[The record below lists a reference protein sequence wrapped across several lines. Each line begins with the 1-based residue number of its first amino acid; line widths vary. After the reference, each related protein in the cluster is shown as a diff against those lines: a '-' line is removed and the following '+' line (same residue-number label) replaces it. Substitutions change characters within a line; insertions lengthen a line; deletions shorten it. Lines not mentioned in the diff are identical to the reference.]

1 MTAAEQGAI
10 VAVSP
15 AKRRTGVRAR
25 DGDKTHV
32 GSKQLSLF
40 DVEVAE
46 AIAAPVEVKTPAPFE
61 PVAAKPALSRAG
73 ARAVDERPSHVLCVD
88 EMPAYSDEAHES
100 VAAALEA
107 LPQAQLW
114 FTYKDIQGL
123 FGVSRATVARRLR
136 EGLVPGV
143 RMAGSSVMEDAAV
156 RRFDRGQLKWLLLA
170 LRHRPRQHGRRA
182 PCLVRKNQYISD
194 IERR

>member
-10 VAVSP
+10 VALSP
-15 AKRRTGVRAR
+15 AKRPTGARAR
-25 DGDKTHV
+25 DGDKTHA

-40 DVEVAE
+40 DVEIAE
-46 AIAAPVEVKTPAPFE
+46 AIAAPVEVKATAPVK
-61 PVAAKPALSRAG
+61 PVATKPALSRVG
-73 ARAVDERPSHVLCVD
+73 ARVTDERPSHVLCVD
-88 EMPAYSDEAHES
+88 DMPAYSDEAQRS

-114 FTYKDIQGL
+114 FTYKDIQFF

-156 RRFDRGQLKWLLLA
+156 RRFDRSQLKWLLLA
-170 LRHRPRQHGRRA
+170 LRHRSRQRGR
-182 PCLVRKNQYISD
+182 
-194 IERR
+194 

>member
-1 MTAAEQGAI
+1 MTVGERDAI
-10 VAVSP
+10 VAVSA
-15 AKRRTGVRAR
+15 AKPPIGARAR
-25 DGDKTHV
+25 DGDKKHA
-32 GSKQLSLF
+32 GSRQLSLF

-46 AIAAPVEVKTPAPFE
+46 AIAAPVEVRGAP
-61 PVAAKPALSRAG
+61 PIKSVAARPALSRAG
-73 ARAVDERPSHVLCVD
+73 ARVIDERPSHVLCVD
-88 EMPAYSDEAHES
+88 DMPAYSDEAHES

-114 FTYKDIQGL
+114 FTYKDIQFF

-143 RMAGSSVMEDAAV
+143 RMAGSSVVEDAAV

-170 LRHRPRQHGRRA
+170 LRHRPRQQGR
-182 PCLVRKNQYISD
+182 
-194 IERR
+194 

>member
-1 MTAAEQGAI
+1 MTAGEQGAI

-15 AKRRTGVRAR
+15 AKRPRGARGAR
-25 DGDKTHV
+25 DADKTHA

-40 DVEVAE
+40 DMEVAE
-46 AIAAPVEVKTPAPFE
+46 AIAAPVEVEATSPVK
-61 PVAAKPALSRAG
+61 PVAAKPALKRAG
-73 ARAVDERPSHVLCVD
+73 ARMTDERPSHVLCLD
-88 EMPAYSDEAHES
+88 DMPVYSDEAHES

-107 LPQAQLW
+107 LPQAQVW
-114 FTYKDIQGL
+114 FTYKDIQSL

-156 RRFDRGQLKWLLLA
+156 RRFDRSQLKWLLLA
-170 LRHRPRQHGRRA
+170 LRHRPRQ
-182 PCLVRKNQYISD
+182 LSK
-194 IERR
+194 

>member
-15 AKRRTGVRAR
+15 AKRPPGARAR
-25 DGDKTHV
+25 DGDKTHA
-32 GSKQLSLF
+32 GSRQLSLF
-40 DVEVAE
+40 EAEVAE
-46 AIAAPVEVKTPAPFE
+46 AIVAPVEVDAPPPIK
-61 PVAAKPALSRAG
+61 PVAPALSRPG
-73 ARAVDERPSHVLCVD
+73 PRVIDERQSYVLGVD
-88 EMPAYSDEAHES
+88 DMPAYSDEAHES

-114 FTYKDIQGL
+114 FTYKDIQFF

-170 LRHRPRQHGRRA
+170 LRHRPRQRGRRA

>member
-1 MTAAEQGAI
+1 MTAGERDAI
-10 VAVSP
+10 AAISP
-15 AKRRTGVRAR
+15 TKRPTGAR
-25 DGDKTHV
+25 DRDKKHV
-32 GSKQLSLF
+32 GSRQLSLF

-46 AIAAPVEVKTPAPFE
+46 AIAAPVEVKAP
-61 PVAAKPALSRAG
+61 PLKSISTKPALSRAG
-73 ARAVDERPSHVLCVD
+73 ARVTDERPSHVLCVD
-88 EMPAYSDEAHES
+88 DMPAYSDEAHES

-114 FTYKDIQGL
+114 FTYKDIQFF

-156 RRFDRGQLKWLLLA
+156 RRFDRSQLKWLLLA
-170 LRHRPRQHGRRA
+170 LRHRSRQRGR
-182 PCLVRKNQYISD
+182 
-194 IERR
+194 

>member
-1 MTAAEQGAI
+1 MTAGEQAAI
-10 VAVSP
+10 AAVSS
-15 AKRRTGVRAR
+15 AKRQTGARAR

-46 AIAAPVEVKTPAPFE
+46 AIAAPAEVKAPAPVK
-61 PVAAKPALSRAG
+61 PARKPALSRAG
-73 ARAVDERPSHVLCVD
+73 ARVIDERPSHVLCVD
-88 EMPAYSDEAHES
+88 DMPAYSDEAHES
-100 VAAALEA
+100 VVAALEA

-114 FTYKDIQGL
+114 FTYKDIQAL

-170 LRHRPRQHGRRA
+170 LRHRPRQSAGR
-182 PCLVRKNQYISD
+182 L
-194 IERR
+194 

>member
-1 MTAAEQGAI
+1 MTVGERDAI

-15 AKRRTGVRAR
+15 AKPPTGARAR
-25 DGDKTHV
+25 DGDKKHA
-32 GSKQLSLF
+32 GSRQLSLF
-40 DVEVAE
+40 DVVDAE
-46 AIAAPVEVKTPAPFE
+46 AIAAPVEVKAAP
-61 PVAAKPALSRAG
+61 PTVRPIAAKPALSSNC
-73 ARAVDERPSHVLCVD
+73 ARMIDERPSRVLCVD
-88 EMPAYSDEAHES
+88 DMPPYSDEAHES
-100 VAAALEA
+100 VVAALEA

-114 FTYKDIQGL
+114 FTYKDIQTL

-170 LRHRPRQHGRRA
+170 LRHRPRQHGR
-182 PCLVRKNQYISD
+182 
-194 IERR
+194 